1 MTQESRL
8 AIVIDSRQ
16 AQPSAEDLAK
26 ALDALD
32 AAGVRVT
39 SSSARAGRSAADAG
53 RAYTQTGRDAK
64 FGADGVD
71 RVNRSL
77 DQTESSAAA
86 AAASIRRNLI
96 AAVGGLSA
104 MKLIDVAD
112 DWGQMA
118 SRIKMAT
125 ESAAEYERVQA
136 RMVQSANATYRN
148 INETREA
155 FVQLSPVLRQMGMS
169 LDQSMDAIDAFSGLM
184 VTNAASTERGAAAM
198 RALSVALQKGK
209 LDADGWITIYSS
221 LDSIVDTIAAH
232 SGRAAEEIRK
242 LGAEGKLSVELIAQA
257 LAGQLGPIMQQVE
270 EMPTTVRD
278 SMQKVANEFTN
289 YIGKANEV
297 NGVTATMADG
307 IAYLGENLGGVLNVG
322 LVAGSGALALYT
334 SRTIGAT
341 TATVADVLAKRAA
354 AMQELEL
361 AAAQVTQTSITLAQ
375 TKAQQGLSASRAQ
388 LATAT
393 AAHTAAEQRLAVAQA
408 AAGGAGRSLLGVLG
422 GPVGLLATVG
432 LTAAAFVAMDGAS
445 ARARIS
451 LGDLTGTATDAS
463 AAFAKLGTL
472 SRQAALDTL
481 GKLHSDQARE
491 AGKAWSDFVAD
502 LEPTT
507 AKGARAVA
515 QMRSQMR
522 AEVQGITSDTT
533 LSSGEIEHAV
543 DRLIDKW
550 VEEGRVTAEQA
561 QQYRNLAAGASTL
574 QATANETAA
583 RIGELTQK
591 NNELNASANAAA
603 GGVSTL
609 NNALAGTDEAGKKYL
624 ERLSDQSVVAGLKT
638 QRQQLDAMV
647 AAGKLLFSPED
658 LAKAQAHA
666 DKIDKATASLKSGA
680 QATKDYAS
688 AMKSL
693 LETHLP
699 QNKALDELHKNL
711 DLLGKAHKAGKV
723 SAADYTKALL
733 SINTAYA
740 KQVTDLLPESVKK
753 AQEQVKSAQEQLKTL
768 TQQVR
773 VYGLAESAATRLAVA
788 DTDSALAKLEAAK
801 ASAVA
806 SNASTERVREIEAE
820 IHALKQLKDLQVGIA
835 GQQQQLEFREAQKA
849 QWEAWSRDVEQI
861 FDRVGQSL
869 TDAIFDGG
877 KSGKDLLRDMF
888 KSLTFNILINP
899 VMKSL
904 QGFVTNEIGA
914 LFGYQN
920 PQQQSGVGGML
931 QNASSLNSLFGAGY
945 QALTGASA
953 GASTASLGYAN
964 LVGAMGGDSIG
975 ALISANGG
983 WEGALSGL
991 SSAAGTAFASGITA
1005 VAPSVMASL
1014 GSGAAG
1020 ALASGMAT
1028 TSFSAAMTGGALIPG
1043 LGVGAAGGG
1052 VGAGI
1057 GAAGAAGAAG
1067 GAAAGAGGLMAGL
1080 SAAAPYIGIGLAAAS
1095 AFGLFDSG
1103 PPKTRHGQRT
1113 TIDYTGGAYGISAVD
1128 DRQAAGSEQAALA
1141 AAQSAVAAA
1150 NDLFAKVGVNAGIE
1164 SFYAIMESSVLGDRN
1179 GVASGGMLRIGDQL
1193 RQIGVAQASDM
1204 TFGGFG
1210 GWSSAEMLPRL
1221 QTDIQLSIL
1230 EAFQAVSGQ
1239 LPSVLSGMLEGVD
1252 LRNIDAA
1259 TAQDLATRFS
1269 AVADGATQFLT
1280 AIEALP
1286 FEQLRGLSFDAAAG
1300 LVQLAGGVEGLLS
1313 AQQTYYQAFYS
1324 EAERHGIAVNNL
1336 TSALAAAGVVI
1347 PELTGST
1354 EQMLASYRAIVEAQD
1369 LNTEAGRQAYVTLM
1383 GAAGAFAE
1391 VAQYAGQ
1398 VAQAVE
1404 EVAVP
1409 ARSLADIERERAG
1422 LESQLLGLLGNTNA
1436 LRQRELET
1444 LDASNRALQQQIW
1457 SYQDLSTAYNEVVA
1471 AGEREIARLK
1481 ESFGA
1486 TDAAMSAYRSA
1497 VQRLESEFG
1506 SLIATIGRGVAD
1518 LRSQVTEAA
1527 RMQYN
1532 QARAVIS
1539 TALITR
1545 QLPQTAD
1552 LTETLR
1558 IAQQGVTGQ
1567 VYGSLFEQQ
1576 KAYLILANEMEALQ
1590 GIAQPELDT
1599 ARATLTQLENQ
1610 YRLLRGMGL
1619 VGEDSLTALEQQ
1631 LRAAISTE
1639 EAARRQISAIEE
1651 QINWA
1656 KEQYNVLLEIRDGV
1670 LTFPEAL
1677 ASFAQTLAAAVAAA
1691 NKAAAPVSGGG
1702 GSAGGYTPVPGAGIG
1717 SSSWTTDYFLANPD
1731 VLQGY
1736 DVAHG
1741 MSPEAW
1747 AQYHWNT
1754 YGQYEGRKF
1763 AAGGFALPGWA
1774 MVGEEG
1780 PELVNFS
1787 QPGRVYTAGQT
1798 DDILRGL
1805 GTGNGWGNAGVIT
1818 ELRALREQNARLER
1832 RLASIERSTGQF
1844 ASQFDNVTAGGNAM
1858 LTEDAAT
1865 L

>member
-1 MTQESRL
+1 MEVAALGLKIDGVEGVDRARDALGRFTKASEDAERSAAGVGKGSDAAARAMRGMDNAARRSSASMANL
-8 AIVIDSRQ
+8 AQVAARAGVLLGTALSVRALQTYADSWSDMQSKVGAAVKNMQAAPALMRRIVDIANASYSPLQQTVDIYTRNVAVLRELGKS
-16 AQPSAEDLAK
+16 SAEAADFTESLNHMLVITATKGQQAESVQQALSKAMAVGKLQADGLETVLANGGRVAEALAK
-26 ALDALD
+26 ALGTNVNGLRDMASQGKITSQVIAGTLIGSLIEVRTEAEKMPATMGDAF
-32 AAGVRVT
+32 
-39 SSSARAGRSAADAG
+39 G
-53 RAYTQTGRDAK
+53 RAQNNLSELVGR
-64 FGADGVD
+64 
-71 RVNRSL
+71 L
-77 DQTESSAAA
+77 DQ
-86 AAASIRRNLI
+86 
-96 AAVGGLSA
+96 
-104 MKLIDVAD
+104 
-112 DWGQMA
+112 
-118 SRIKMAT
+118 
-125 ESAAEYERVQA
+125 
-136 RMVQSANATYRN
+136 
-148 INETREA
+148 
-155 FVQLSPVLRQMGMS
+155 
-169 LDQSMDAIDAFSGLM
+169 
-184 VTNAASTERGAAAM
+184 
-198 RALSVALQKGK
+198 
-209 LDADGWITIYSS
+209 
-221 LDSIVDTIAAH
+221 
-232 SGRAAEEIRK
+232 
-242 LGAEGKLSVELIAQA
+242 
-257 LAGQLGPIMQQVE
+257 
-270 EMPTTVRD
+270 
-278 SMQKVANEFTN
+278 
-289 YIGKANEV
+289 
-297 NGVTATMADG
+297 
-307 IAYLGENLGGVLNVG
+307 
-322 LVAGSGALALYT
+322 
-334 SRTIGAT
+334 
-341 TATVADVLAKRAA
+341 
-354 AMQELEL
+354 
-361 AAAQVTQTSITLAQ
+361 
-375 TKAQQGLSASRAQ
+375 
-388 LATAT
+388 
-393 AAHTAAEQRLAVAQA
+393 
-408 AAGGAGRSLLGVLG
+408 
-422 GPVGLLATVG
+422 
-432 LTAAAFVAMDGAS
+432 
-445 ARARIS
+445 
-451 LGDLTGTATDAS
+451 
-463 AAFAKLGTL
+463 
-472 SRQAALDTL
+472 
-481 GKLHSDQARE
+481 
-491 AGKAWSDFVAD
+491 
-502 LEPTT
+502 
-507 AKGARAVA
+507 
-515 QMRSQMR
+515 
-522 AEVQGITSDTT
+522 
-533 LSSGEIEHAV
+533 
-543 DRLIDKW
+543 
-550 VEEGRVTAEQA
+550 
-561 QQYRNLAAGASTL
+561 AAGAS
-574 QATANETAA
+574 
-583 RIGELTQK
+583 
-591 NNELNASANAAA
+591 SAIA
-603 GGVSTL
+603 
-609 NNALAGTDEAGKKYL
+609 E
-624 ERLSDQSVVAGLKT
+624 
-638 QRQQLDAMV
+638 
-647 AAGKLLFSPED
+647 
-658 LAKAQAHA
+658 
-666 DKIDKATASLKSGA
+666 KI
-680 QATKDYAS
+680 
-688 AMKSL
+688 
-693 LETHLP
+693 
-699 QNKALDELHKNL
+699 
-711 DLLGKAHKAGKV
+711 
-723 SAADYTKALL
+723 
-733 SINTAYA
+733 I
-740 KQVTDLLPESVKK
+740 
-753 AQEQVKSAQEQLKTL
+753 
-768 TQQVR
+768 
-773 VYGLAESAATRLAVA
+773 GLADGIRKTGDRLIAFGQYAAPVFDAVGSAV
-788 DTDSALAKLEAAK
+788 
-801 ASAVA
+801 SAVA
-806 SNASTERVREIEAE
+806 SQADIAVVALAGFYAPAMLGGIALLTKSLAVGLVGAIRAVTAAMMANPIGLMVAALTAAGYAAYKFRDDIQRSLGVDVVGAVKGVANFVIGAFAYSFENVKFIWNNLGDIVGAAMVGAANVAIRALNKITSAATGSIDGLITLVNKIPGIEKISSLGDVLKINEMENPFAGRLAEAGKQWQEGFVSSIKTDYVDGALDWLRDKIAEAFDPKPIEDFVDAAGGGGGGGGGGVSKELKKWLDDMRIATASARTMTEAYLTGGDAISQLTRQVEIES
-820 IHALKQLKDLQVGIA
+820 KV
-835 GQQQQLEFREAQKA
+835 LEHGAKTRNA
-849 QWEAWSRDVEQI
+849 V
-861 FDRVGQSL
+861 
-869 TDAIFDGG
+869 TDAITAQAIALDRLDIAKQIDGLREQNTQASAYLKVLTAQSKGYKEGATALTAYNKQQALTELLVGKTADEVRDLTEHFSRLWDESNGLARQTAGMEELNRLVEGTRTKQEAYNHELEKLLALRPYAQTEEQVRALELAIGDLNRENSVWFTFTEDAINRIDESFANMWRDWMDGSRSAFDAM
-877 KSGKDLLRDMF
+877 KSGF
-888 KSLTFNILINP
+888 KQMLAEMAHAAITRPIMISVGNA
-899 VMKSL
+899 VM
-904 QGFVTNEIGA
+904 GTRTPGGIGDVWGA
-914 LFGYQN
+914 ARGAN
-920 PQQQSGVGGML
+920 
-931 QNASSLNSLFGAGY
+931 NLNSIFGAGY

-1028 TSFSAAMTGGALIPG
+1028 TSFSASL
-1043 LGVGAAGGG
+1043 AG
-1052 VGAGI
+1052 
-1057 GAAGAAGAAG
+1057 GAAGAAG
-1067 GAAAGAGGLMAGL
+1067 GAAAGAGGLMTGL

-1113 TIDYTGGAYGISAVD
+1113 TIDYTGGAFGVSALD

-1179 GVASGGMLRIGDQL
+1179 GVASGGSLRIGDQL

-1230 EAFQAVSGQ
+1230 EAFQALGSQ

-1252 LRNIDAA
+1252 MRNIDAA
-1259 TAQDLATRFS
+1259 TAQDLATRFA

-1300 LVQLAGGVEGLLS
+1300 LVQLAGGVENLLG
-1313 AQQTYYQAFYS
+1313 AQQTYFQAYYS

-1354 EQMLASYRAIVEAQD
+1354 EQMLASYRTIVEAQD
-1369 LNTEAGRQAYVTLM
+1369 LNTEAGRQAYVVLM
-1383 GAAGAFAE
+1383 QASGAFAE

-1436 LRQRELET
+1436 LRRRELET

-1457 SYQDLSTAYNEVVA
+1457 AFQDLSTAYNDVVA

-1486 TDAAMSAYRSA
+1486 TDTAMSAYRSA

-1527 RMQYN
+1527 RMQYD

-1631 LRAAISTE
+1631 LRTAISTE

-1717 SSSWTTDYFLANPD
+1717 SSSWTTDYFRANPD

-1798 DDILRGL
+1798 DDILRSL
-1805 GTGNGWGNAGVIT
+1805 GAGNGSGNAGVIT